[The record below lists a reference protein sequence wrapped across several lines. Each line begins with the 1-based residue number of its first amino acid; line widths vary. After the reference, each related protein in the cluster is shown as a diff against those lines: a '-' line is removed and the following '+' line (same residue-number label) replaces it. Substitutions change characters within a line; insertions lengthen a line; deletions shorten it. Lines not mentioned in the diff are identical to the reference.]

1 MPVAAVREAVQAV
14 AAVAL
19 AAGQA
24 VRVEPGHSFCIL
36 KGELLFLWNRKQE
49 LIRKETKSMRL
60 VFADGTEL
68 KVSQVVESIL
78 PRNTMEVRDG
88 KVLEIGIPEDCSLS
102 LEELAALFTKEACT
116 TLQSVAGYGTV
127 DYQGYTT
134 LLSVSNIAAPTVF
147 AKSVRLGQA
156 Q

>member
-1 MPVAAVREAVQAV
+1 M
-14 AAVAL
+14 
-19 AAGQA
+19 
-24 VRVEPGHSFCIL
+24 
-36 KGELLFLWNRKQE
+36 K
-49 LIRKETKSMRL
+49 L
-60 VFADGTEL
+60 VFANGTEL
-68 KVSQVVESIL
+68 EVSQVVESIL

-116 TLQSVAGYGTV
+116 TLQSVAEYGTV

-134 LLSVSNIAAPTVF
+134 LLSVSNMAAPTVF
-147 AKSVRLGQA
+147 AKSVRLGQD